1 MGSFDADTISPNI
14 PYTYAVGGGYPDTV
28 ASGRTTVDVL
38 GLGSIPVTEL
48 RSFQESA
55 RPGMAYA
62 LLGGYRSKRRQIRR
76 RKTYR
81 RNKKTRNTRKYR

>member
-28 ASGRTTVDVL
+28 ASGRNTVDVL
-38 GLGSIPVTEL
+38 GLGSIPVNEL

-55 RPGMAYA
+55 RPGMPYA
-62 LLGGYRSKRRQIRR
+62 LLGGYRSKRRQR